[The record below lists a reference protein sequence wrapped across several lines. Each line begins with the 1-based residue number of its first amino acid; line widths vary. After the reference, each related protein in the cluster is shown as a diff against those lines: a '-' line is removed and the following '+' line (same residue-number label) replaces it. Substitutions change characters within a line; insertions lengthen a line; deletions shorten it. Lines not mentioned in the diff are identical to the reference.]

1 MPEGVNVLRTWT
13 AVDPLMVAWAL
24 IIMLIA
30 FIGICAWLRTKI
42 HPALKLLL
50 IGVLV
55 WWGVKQAIVTLEH
68 APRQM
73 IECEIDGAECFISL
87 FEDYEFKGL
96 KDGVFTMEERPY

>member
-24 IIMLIA
+24 IILLIA
-30 FIGICAWLRTKI
+30 FIGMCMWLRTKI

-50 IGVLV
+50 IVLIGG
-55 WWGVKQAIVTLEH
+55 WGVKQASITLEH
-68 APRQM
+68 APRTM
-73 IECEIDGAECFISL
+73 IECEIEGADNFIEL
-87 FEDYEFKGL
+87 FADYEFKGL

>member
-30 FIGICAWLRTKI
+30 FIGICAWLRTKM
-42 HPALKLLL
+42 HPVFKLLL
-50 IGVLV
+50 IVLIGL
-55 WWGVKQAIVTLEH
+55 WGVKQASITLEH

-96 KDGVFTMEERPY
+96 KDGIFTMEERPY